1 MIYIYIHIFVHRCG
15 FVANKHQPHL
25 TASLGMFFFL
35 LKTGIIK
42 RGWEIPKEMTVFQW
56 GDS

>member
-1 MIYIYIHIFVHRCG
+1 MWICSEQTSTTFNSVTWD
-15 FVANKHQPHL
+15 V
-25 TASLGMFFFL
+25 FFL